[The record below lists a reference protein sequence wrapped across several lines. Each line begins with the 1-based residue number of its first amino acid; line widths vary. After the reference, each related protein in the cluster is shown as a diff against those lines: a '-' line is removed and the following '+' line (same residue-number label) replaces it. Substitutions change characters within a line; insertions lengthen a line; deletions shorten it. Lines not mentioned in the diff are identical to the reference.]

1 MMYLLEPSR
10 AMWWSR
16 QPAAL
21 WLAQA
26 RTQGYDLAQIDDWTR
41 ADREADD
48 VTLRLALRHGVPC
61 SRGLV
66 LDGGVASLHLTQA
79 AGGAPAENDPRR
91 QLARALDAARWQ
103 SGLEPDPPPLG
114 PPHAAGPPAGGAA
127 GAGGDPELLAALR
140 PAPNEDA
147 LRGWL
152 LLAGPMPRPL

>member
-26 RTQGYDLAQIDDWTR
+26 RVQGYDLAQIDDWTR
-41 ADREADD
+41 AEREADD

-66 LDGGVASLHLTQA
+66 VDGGIASLHLAQSPA
-79 AGGAPAENDPRR
+79 LPPAEPDPRE

-103 SGLEPDPPPLG
+103 SGIDPEPPPLG
-114 PPHAAGPPAGGAA
+114 GSDAPRAATDPALSPP
-127 GAGGDPELLAALR
+127 DPDLVEALR
-140 PAPNEDA
+140 PAPDEDA
-147 LRGWL
+147 LRGWMSL
-152 LLAGPMPRPL
+152 RGPLPAPL

>member
-26 RTQGYDLAQIDDWTR
+26 KTQGYDLAQIDDWTP
-41 ADREADD
+41 AEREADD
-48 VTLRLALRHGVPC
+48 VTVRLALRHGVPC

-66 LDGGVASLHLTQA
+66 LDGGIASLHLTRVLVP
-79 AGGAPAENDPRR
+79 APAELDPRE

-103 SGLEPDPPPLG
+103 SGLDPEPPPLG
-114 PPHAAGPPAGGAA
+114 VPDAEGGPTGVAEPAD
-127 GAGGDPELLAALR
+127 DPELVAALR

-147 LRGWL
+147 LRGWML
-152 LLAGPMPRPL
+152 LDGPMPRPL